1 MLRSTYPACSPCVT
15 QRRFAAAMV
24 RLTAIRNCAGNMPN
38 GRIGI
43 AIGRT
48 RNRVAGATITAE
60 KPCECD
66 NCFVTHLGIRIGGKH
81 FNEISYQV
89 GDANLSVTTP
99 FTCDSMKSALADER
113 NRIAQRLT
121 KGFRRRIAGV
131 MVQQEE
137 TEAPHLRIGVAKRC
151 DLYGGNG
158 NLLGQHRAALLRQRA
173 PSVDEITREFDVR
186 PSHRIQSGLTA
197 QALYQIIPV

>member
-1 MLRSTYPACSPCVT
+1 M
-15 QRRFAAAMV
+15 M
-24 RLTAIRNCAGNMPN
+24 RLTAICNGAGNMPN

-48 RNRVAGATITAE
+48 RNRVAGATVTTE

-66 NCFVTHLGIRIGGKH
+66 NCFVTHLSIGIGDKH

-99 FTCDSMKSALADER
+99 FTCESVKSALADER

-121 KGFRRRIAGV
+121 KGF
-131 MVQQEE
+131 
-137 TEAPHLRIGVAKRC
+137 
-151 DLYGGNG
+151 
-158 NLLGQHRAALLRQRA
+158 
-173 PSVDEITREFDVR
+173 
-186 PSHRIQSGLTA
+186 
-197 QALYQIIPV
+197 

>member
-1 MLRSTYPACSPCVT
+1 
-15 QRRFAAAMV
+15 
-24 RLTAIRNCAGNMPN
+24 MPN

-48 RNRVAGATITAE
+48 RNRVAGATVTTE

-66 NCFVTHLGIRIGGKH
+66 NCFVTHLSIGIGDKH

-113 NRIAQRLT
+113 NGIAQRLT

-137 TEAPHLRIGVAKRC
+137 TEAPHLRIGVASAATCMAATGICLPSTARRC
-151 DLYGGNG
+151 FDS
-158 NLLGQHRAALLRQRA
+158 A
-173 PSVDEITREFDVR
+173 PHLWTKSLASSMSVRVIAYN
-186 PSHRIQSGLTA
+186 PG
-197 QALYQIIPV
+197 